1 MKKVFM
7 GMPSFSALGL
17 KKQMLAV
24 AIATGVGLSTIPSV
38 EAAIARN
45 ANPPTLKA
53 SAPNVYVVKKGDT
66 LWDIS
71 KKFLKNPVRW
81 REIWASN
88 KHVKN
93 QHWIFPGDRLLMCD
107 YQGRPIIGKDEG
119 DGCAGIISRYA
130 GATTLQPQL
139 RVESLNNTIP
149 VVQLEHIKHWLERAI
164 IVSPETAANAP
175 YVVGAHDERVLAGKG
190 QSIYVRGADLVPGQ
204 RYAVYRQGEPYS
216 FTDAQGN
223 NINAGIELTQVASGV
238 ATKTQAGI
246 STLELNQS
254 FNDVTRRG
262 DLVLPETDPMLP
274 SLFYPTDASTVTA
287 GGQIIRVLGSIG
299 TAARQSVVTINRGT
313 ANGVQVGHAFAVQQE
328 GQRIIDP
335 KTKEHLQLPAEQIGY
350 VMVFKAFDHLSYAYV
365 LESERPIK
373 VGALLIPS
381 HTDE

>member
-1 MKKVFM
+1 MKKVFI
-7 GMPSFSALGL
+7 GMPSFNALGL
-17 KKQMLAV
+17 KKQMLAL

-45 ANPPTLKA
+45 SNPPALK
-53 SAPNVYVVKKGDT
+53 SGAPNVYVVKKGDT

-93 QHWIFPGDRLLMCD
+93 PHWIFPGDRLLMCD

-130 GATTLQPQL
+130 GDTTLQPQL

-149 VVQLEHIKHWLERAI
+149 VVPLDHIKHWLERAI
-164 IVSPETAANAP
+164 IVSPETATNAP
-175 YVVGAHDERVLAGKG
+175 YIVGAHDQRVLAGKG
-190 QSIYVRGADLVPGQ
+190 QSIYVRGTELVAGQ
-204 RYAVYRQGEPYS
+204 RYAVYRQGEPYT
-216 FTDAQGN
+216 FTDTNGN
-223 NINAGIELTQVASGV
+223 TINAGIELTQVASGI
-238 ATKTQAGI
+238 ATNNKSGI
-246 STLELNQS
+246 STLELTQS
-254 FNDVTRRG
+254 YSDVTRRG

-274 SLFYPTDASTVTA
+274 SLFYPTDANTVTA
-287 GGQIIRVLGSIG
+287 GGQIVRVLGSIG

-313 ANGVQVGHAFAVQQE
+313 TNGVQVGHAFAVQQE

-335 KTKEHLQLPAEQIGY
+335 KTNEHLQLPSEQIGY
-350 VMVFKAFDHLSYAYV
+350 IMVFKAFDNLSYAYV

-373 VGALLIPS
+373 VGALLTPPNS
-381 HTDE
+381 DE